1 VIKTQE
7 MIGRD
12 SNVDDKDMLRSVFR
26 RKSDSF
32 VKLENHAHFVFSF
45 V

>member
-7 MIGRD
+7 MIDRD
-12 SNVDDKDMLRSVFR
+12 SNVDGKDMLRSASR

-32 VKLENHAHFVFSF
+32 VKLENHAHFVFCF